1 MEISTIQLPKTVA
14 PADLGMLRFQ
24 SDKRQIGA
32 LLMLAGFCAIF
43 QPLAG
48 IAGAIGPDGTTANTG
63 IPLSGFI
70 GGLCLVAIGILSI
83 FTGYNQVVHD
93 WGHKYLTLFLIIL
106 TQTAFIPY
114 ITDMTNIGRSARNQE
129 LGIPPEYSPT
139 QSDFSFVGVMGILGV
154 LSYGFTFVGSISF
167 MQFSLYAY
175 QTGKA
180 EARNAS
186 YYRGRMGFYCGM
198 LFVAGLTQLLL
209 GAYIINKFG
218 GGELEKPIA
227 VAMFVVS
234 FPAISVTVGSVQ
246 IFNAIWGL
254 ARFMNLGGLGE
265 CKTSYVYQISIF
277 IGWILQFAL
286 QVLTQIGYLP
296 GGEMSQAL
304 AAITALSFGL
314 NLMPAYL
321 DYKARTAPENID
333 ANYYGDACR
342 SLASQVDDDME
353 EDEEETD
360 EKDDTEDQV

>member
-1 MEISTIQLPKTVA
+1 METSTIQRHKTVA

-32 LLMLAGFCAIF
+32 ILMLAGFCAIF

-48 IAGAIGPDGTTANTG
+48 IAGAIGPNGTTANTG

-93 WGHKYLTLFLIIL
+93 WGHKYLTLFLIVL

-114 ITDMTNIGRSARNQE
+114 ITDMTNIGRSARNRE
-129 LGIPPEYSPT
+129 LGIPAVYNPT
-139 QSDFSFVGVMGILGV
+139 QSDFTFVGVMGILGV

-175 QTGKA
+175 QTGEAK
-180 EARNAS
+180 ARNAS

-198 LFVAGLTQLLL
+198 LFVAGLAQLLL
-209 GAYIINKFG
+209 GAYIIHNFG
-218 GGELEKPIA
+218 GGELEMGAIA
-227 VAMFVVS
+227 VAMFVVN
-234 FPAISVTVGSVQ
+234 FPAISVFVGSVQ
-246 IFNAIWGL
+246 ICNAIWGL
-254 ARFMNLGGLGE
+254 ARFLNLGGLGE
-265 CKTSYVYQISIF
+265 CKTSYAYQISIF

-286 QVLTQIGYLP
+286 QVLTQVGYLP
-296 GGEMSQAL
+296 NGDGTDAL
-304 AAITALSFGL
+304 ALITALSFGL

-321 DYKARTAPENID
+321 DYKARTVPETID
-333 ANYYGDACR
+333 ADYYGDASR
-342 SLASQVDDDME
+342 SLMSQMGDEMEVE
-353 EDEEETD
+353 EDTD